1 MYRRVFAS
9 TLRAV
14 RNSAVKGAFSVPA
27 TVRFVSFTRT
37 KPHVNI
43 GTIGHV
49 DHGKTTLTAAITKI
63 LAEEGGAKFLEYS
76 AIDKAP
82 EEKARGITI
91 STAHVEYETA
101 NRHYSHV
108 DCPGHQDYI
117 KNMITGAA
125 QMDGGII
132 VVAATDGS
140 MPQTREHL
148 LLARQVG
155 VQRLVVYVNKVDAVD
170 DPEMLE
176 LVEMEM
182 RELLTE
188 YGFDGDNTPV
198 IFGSA
203 LMALQGKKPEIGK
216 ESILKLLKAVDTW
229 IPTPQRDLEKPFLM
243 PIDEVFSISGRGTV
257 VSGTVERGVLK
268 AGEEIEI
275 IGGKDKPLT
284 TTVTSIEM
292 YHKTLADAE
301 GGDTPGILL
310 RGVKKDD
317 VARGMV
323 LAKPGSVKPYKKCLA
338 TIYVL
343 TKEEGG
349 RHTPFGENYK
359 PQMYLRTSNV
369 NATLSFPDTEA
380 DHSKQVMP
388 GDNVEMILKLLYPI
402 VMETGQRFNLRES
415 GKTIGTGMV
424 TRVYE

>member
-1 MYRRVFAS
+1 MYARVFANA
-9 TLRAV
+9 LRVARRSAFKSAFTVPAV
-14 RNSAVKGAFSVPA
+14 RFA
-27 TVRFVSFTRT
+27 SFTRT

-63 LAEEGGAKFLEYS
+63 LAEEGGAQFLDYS
-76 AIDKAP
+76 SIDKAP

-125 QMDGGII
+125 QMDGAII

-155 VQRLVVYVNKVDAVD
+155 VQKLVVYVNKVDAVD

-182 RELLTE
+182 RELLNE

-198 IFGSA
+198 VFGSA
-203 LMALQGKKPEIGK
+203 LMALQSKKPEIGK
-216 ESILKLLKAVDTW
+216 DSIIKLLDAVDTW

-268 AGEEIEI
+268 SGEEIEI
-275 IGGKDKPLT
+275 LGGKDKPLT

-292 YHKTLADAE
+292 YHKTLTEAE

-310 RGVKKDD
+310 RGVKKDQL
-317 VARGMV
+317 ARGMV
-323 LAKPGSVKPYKKCLA
+323 LAKPGSVKSYARCLA
-338 TIYVL
+338 SIYIL

-349 RHTPFGENYK
+349 RHTPFGENYR

-369 NATLSFPDTEA
+369 NVTLKYPSTEP

-388 GDNVEMILKLLYPI
+388 GDNVEMELELLYPI

-415 GKTIGTGMV
+415 GKTVGTGMI

>member
-1 MYRRVFAS
+1 MRFSAS
-9 TLRAV
+9 
-14 RNSAVKGAFSVPA
+14 K
-27 TVRFVSFTRT
+27 VRFAATFTRN

-63 LAEEGGAKFLEYS
+63 LSEKGDAKFLDYS
-76 AIDKAP
+76 SIDKAP

-91 STAHVEYETA
+91 STAHVEYETDK
-101 NRHYSHV
+101 RHYSHV

-125 QMDGGII
+125 QMDGAII

-155 VQRLVVYVNKVDAVD
+155 VQKVVVYVNKVDQVD
-170 DPEMLE
+170 DKEMLE

-182 RELLTE
+182 RDLLTE
-188 YGFDGDNTPV
+188 YGFDGEHTPV

-203 LMALQGKKPEIGK
+203 LMALQGKEDKIGK
-216 ESILKLLKAVDTW
+216 ESVLKLLDAIDSW
-229 IPTPQRDLEKPFLM
+229 IPTPKRDLEKPFMM

-257 VSGTVERGVLK
+257 VSGTVERGILK
-268 AGEEIEI
+268 PGQEIEVL
-275 IGGKDKPLT
+275 GGKEKPLK

-292 YHKTLADAE
+292 YHKSLGEAE
-301 GGDTPGILL
+301 AGDTPGILL
-310 RGVKKDD
+310 RGVKKDQ
-317 VARGMV
+317 VTRGMV
-323 LAKPGSVKPYKKCLA
+323 LAEPGSCKAYQKCLA
-338 TIYVL
+338 SIYIL

-349 RHTPFGENYK
+349 RHTPFGENYR

-369 NATLSFPDTEA
+369 NVTLKFPSTEK

-388 GDNVEMILKLLYPI
+388 GDNVEMVLELLYPI
-402 VMETGQRFNLRES
+402 VMEHGQRFNLRES
-415 GKTIGTGMV
+415 GKTVGTGMI
-424 TRVYE
+424 TRVYDK